1 VNKIFS
7 QIIHERIEVV
17 LPQFI
22 SLEKVGLV
30 QGRSIAEN
38 VLMMQEIILEI
49 REKGKSLNL
58 VIKLDMMKAYNRVE
72 RLFLAKVLRK
82 LGFGDRII
90 DMVFRLIS
98 SNGIQFY

>member
-1 VNKIFS
+1 MNKIFS

-22 SLEKVGLV
+22 SPEKVGLV